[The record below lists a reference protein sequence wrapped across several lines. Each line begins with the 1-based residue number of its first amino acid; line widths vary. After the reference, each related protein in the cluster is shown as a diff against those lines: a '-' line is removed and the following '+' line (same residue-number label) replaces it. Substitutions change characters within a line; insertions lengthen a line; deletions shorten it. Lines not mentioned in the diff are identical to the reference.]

1 MQAEFVTHADL
12 IVKQS
17 NYYFLLVFYMRK
29 AITIFILL
37 PFLFFAPSRKPCQ
50 TLVLVLGREWFLLI

>member
-17 NYYFLLVFYMRK
+17 NYYFHS
-29 AITIFILL
+29 IFGKNLKINIENDYHNWL
-37 PFLFFAPSRKPCQ
+37 
-50 TLVLVLGREWFLLI
+50 